1 MLSKMKKSV
10 VICMNSLISVIIF
23 CMIIMLL
30 CSCVSAAR
38 TTWKQAKKTYH
49 SIVEYYTRDVEN
61 NLRNISDY
69 LLRISETADYYGMTN
84 CEEDKESMNN
94 LSRQRLY
101 NQLNEDILVFC
112 SLGSAD
118 YFFIFQDKYA
128 DIMMVESAKKKAKI
142 QSQNIREQLKRLL
155 ESREPTEKWELFD
168 AEGYQYLIRVVSK
181 DGVGIGCAVSLNRLI
196 ETMQAV
202 QLSDYYVSYYK
213 IGTMIL
219 DNESGKDLKI
229 ELPIQET
236 DVGVRIVIPSEKLF
250 EEIRTLLNFSMVF
263 AAILII
269 LLFALY
275 ISMYHWFTNPVKRI
289 VSVMQKVDEEGID
302 LKMPELRYG
311 CYDYLLKPVMEDDII
326 KVMKNLVTKIER
338 ERHQAQLQEEG
349 IVWNQLKPVWKEKY
363 WEEMLRGLRD
373 DPNRECEEYEEKQWK
388 EEQDRRLIPILF
400 YQYANDKTE
409 EDIKQTRKKVKEDL
423 GTVAGDFLLPVLS
436 QKEFAGLVFISDEWL
451 SSGTERNG
459 IILKDAILQQFKTER
474 LYEKIGIC
482 IGEVCTGREVQSMVD
497 KLRQFAWNNVCSR
510 RQILDIINMPKN
522 SEAIGMPD
530 MTLWKAY
537 LDNGKT
543 VELQDKI
550 RKWLWGKDNE
560 AKLNRRAL
568 QMLQYDLEQ
577 LFYSTLQE
585 NGIQA
590 HQFLYDRENGCNRVT
605 AIGSLEEMDAWIE
618 ETMGAVSRIMQ
629 DVSNLSGIREQTIY
643 YIQTHLDEELNRI
656 KVASALYL
664 NPDYLDRRFKKEM
677 GCSVNRYILR
687 EQVNMAKGLLLNQK
701 ISICEIASRC
711 GYENMSNFSA
721 MFKRE
726 VGISPNEYRKNG
738 GMESP
743 DL

>member
-1 MLSKMKKSV
+1 
-10 VICMNSLISVIIF
+10 
-23 CMIIMLL
+23 MIIMLL

-49 SIVEYYTRDVEN
+49 SMVEYYTRDVEN
-61 NLRNISDY
+61 NLSNISDY

-101 NQLNEDILVFC
+101 NQLNEDILVY
-112 SLGSAD
+112 SSAD

-263 AAILII
+263 AVILII

-400 YQYANDKTE
+400 YQYANDKAE

-537 LDNGKT
+537 IDNGKT
-543 VELQDKI
+543 VELQDII
-550 RKWLWGKDNE
+550 RKWLWGKDNA

-687 EQVNMAKGLLLNQK
+687 EQVNMAKGLLLNPK
-701 ISICEIASRC
+701 ISVCEIASRC

-738 GMESP
+738 GMERP

>member
-1 MLSKMKKSV
+1 
-10 VICMNSLISVIIF
+10 
-23 CMIIMLL
+23 MIIMLL

-49 SIVEYYTRDVEN
+49 SMVEYYTRDVEN
-61 NLRNISDY
+61 NLSNISDY

-101 NQLNEDILVFC
+101 NQLNEDILVY
-112 SLGSAD
+112 SSAD

-263 AAILII
+263 AVILII

-373 DPNRECEEYEEKQWK
+373 DPNRESEEYEEKQWK

-409 EDIKQTRKKVKEDL
+409 EDIKQTRKKVKEEL
-423 GTVAGDFLLPVLS
+423 GTVTSDFLLPVLS
-436 QKEFAGLVFISDEWL
+436 QKEFAVLVFISDEWL
-451 SSGTERNG
+451 SSDTERNG

-537 LDNGKT
+537 IDNGKT
-543 VELQDKI
+543 VELQDII

-687 EQVNMAKGLLLNQK
+687 EQVNMAKGLLLNPN
-701 ISICEIASRC
+701 ISVCEIASRC

-738 GMESP
+738 GMERP

>member
-1 MLSKMKKSV
+1 
-10 VICMNSLISVIIF
+10 
-23 CMIIMLL
+23 MIIMLL
-30 CSCVSAAR
+30 CSCISAAR

-49 SIVEYYTRDVEN
+49 SMGEYYTRDVEN
-61 NLRNISDY
+61 NLSNVSDY

-101 NQLNEDILVFC
+101 NQLNEDILVY
-112 SLGSAD
+112 SSAD

-250 EEIRTLLNFSMVF
+250 EEIRPLLNFSMVF
-263 AAILII
+263 AVILII

-400 YQYANDKTE
+400 YQYANDKAE

-537 LDNGKT
+537 IDNGKT
-543 VELQDKI
+543 VELQDII

-687 EQVNMAKGLLLNQK
+687 EQVNMAKGLLLNPK
-701 ISICEIASRC
+701 ISVCEIASRC

>member
-1 MLSKMKKSV
+1 
-10 VICMNSLISVIIF
+10 
-23 CMIIMLL
+23 MIIMLL
-30 CSCVSAAR
+30 CSCISAAR

-49 SIVEYYTRDVEN
+49 SMVEYYTRDVEN

-101 NQLNEDILVFC
+101 NQLNEDILVY
-112 SLGSAD
+112 SSAD

-250 EEIRTLLNFSMVF
+250 EEIRPLLNFSMVF
-263 AAILII
+263 AVILII

>member
-30 CSCVSAAR
+30 CSCISAAR

-49 SIVEYYTRDVEN
+49 SMGEYYTRDVEN
-61 NLRNISDY
+61 NLSNVSDY

-101 NQLNEDILVFC
+101 NQLNEDILVY
-112 SLGSAD
+112 SSAD

-250 EEIRTLLNFSMVF
+250 EEIRPLLNFSMVF
-263 AAILII
+263 AVILII
-269 LLFALY
+269 LRFALY

-373 DPNRECEEYEEKQWK
+373 DPNRESEEYEEKQWK

-409 EDIKQTRKKVKEDL
+409 EDIKQTRKKVKEEL
-423 GTVAGDFLLPVLS
+423 GTVTSDFLRPVLS
-436 QKEFAGLVFISDEWL
+436 QKEFAVLVFISDEWL
-451 SSGTERNG
+451 SSDTERNG

-687 EQVNMAKGLLLNQK
+687 EQVNMAKGLLLNPK

>member
-49 SIVEYYTRDVEN
+49 SMVEYYTRDVEN
-61 NLRNISDY
+61 NLSNISDY

-101 NQLNEDILVFC
+101 NQLNEDILVY
-112 SLGSAD
+112 SSAD

-263 AAILII
+263 AVILII

-373 DPNRECEEYEEKQWK
+373 DPNRESEEYEEKQWK

-409 EDIKQTRKKVKEDL
+409 EDIKQTRKKVKEEL
-423 GTVAGDFLLPVLS
+423 GTVTSDFLLPVLS

-537 LDNGKT
+537 IDNGKT
-543 VELQDKI
+543 VELQDII

-687 EQVNMAKGLLLNQK
+687 EQVNMAKGLLLNPK
-701 ISICEIASRC
+701 ISVCEIASRC

-738 GMESP
+738 GMERP

>member
-49 SIVEYYTRDVEN
+49 SMVEYYTRDVEN

-101 NQLNEDILVFC
+101 NQLNEDILVY
-112 SLGSAD
+112 SSAD

-229 ELPIQET
+229 ELPIEET

-250 EEIRTLLNFSMVF
+250 EEIRPLLNFSMVF
-263 AAILII
+263 AVILII

-275 ISMYHWFTNPVKRI
+275 ISMYHWFTNPIKGI

-363 WEEMLRGLRD
+363 LEEMLRGLRD

>member
-30 CSCVSAAR
+30 CSCISAAR

-49 SIVEYYTRDVEN
+49 SMGEYYTRDVEN
-61 NLRNISDY
+61 NLSNVSDY

-101 NQLNEDILVFC
+101 NQLNEDILVY
-112 SLGSAD
+112 SSAD

-250 EEIRTLLNFSMVF
+250 EEIRPLLNFSMVF
-263 AAILII
+263 AVILII

-451 SSGTERNG
+451 SSGTGRNG

-537 LDNGKT
+537 IDNGKT
-543 VELQDKI
+543 VELQDII

-687 EQVNMAKGLLLNQK
+687 EQVNMAKGLLLNPK

>member
-30 CSCVSAAR
+30 CSCISAAR

-49 SIVEYYTRDVEN
+49 SMGEYYTRDVEN
-61 NLRNISDY
+61 NLSNVSDY

-101 NQLNEDILVFC
+101 NQLNEDILVY
-112 SLGSAD
+112 SSAD

-250 EEIRTLLNFSMVF
+250 EEIRPLLNFSMVF
-263 AAILII
+263 AVILII

-373 DPNRECEEYEEKQWK
+373 DPNRESEEYEEKQWK

-451 SSGTERNG
+451 SSGTGRNG

-537 LDNGKT
+537 IDNGKT
-543 VELQDKI
+543 VELQDII

-687 EQVNMAKGLLLNQK
+687 EQVNMAKGLLLNPK

>member
-1 MLSKMKKSV
+1 
-10 VICMNSLISVIIF
+10 
-23 CMIIMLL
+23 MIIMLL
-30 CSCVSAAR
+30 CSCISAAR

-49 SIVEYYTRDVEN
+49 SMGEYYTRDVEN
-61 NLRNISDY
+61 NLSNVSDY

-101 NQLNEDILVFC
+101 NQLNEDILVY
-112 SLGSAD
+112 SSAD

-250 EEIRTLLNFSMVF
+250 EEIRPLLNFSMVF
-263 AAILII
+263 AVILII

-373 DPNRECEEYEEKQWK
+373 DPNRESEEYEEKQWK

-738 GMESP
+738 GMERP

>member
-30 CSCVSAAR
+30 CSCISAAR

-49 SIVEYYTRDVEN
+49 SMGEYYTRDVEN
-61 NLRNISDY
+61 NLSNVSDY

-101 NQLNEDILVFC
+101 NQLNEDILVY
-112 SLGSAD
+112 SSAD

-250 EEIRTLLNFSMVF
+250 EEIRPLLNFSMVF
-263 AAILII
+263 AVILII

-373 DPNRECEEYEEKQWK
+373 DPNRESEEYEEKQWK

-409 EDIKQTRKKVKEDL
+409 EDIKQTRKKVKEEL
-423 GTVAGDFLLPVLS
+423 GTVTSDFLLPVLS
-436 QKEFAGLVFISDEWL
+436 QKEFAVLVFISDEWL
-451 SSGTERNG
+451 SSDTERNG

>member
-49 SIVEYYTRDVEN
+49 SMVEYYTRDVEN
-61 NLRNISDY
+61 NLSNISDY

-101 NQLNEDILVFC
+101 NQLNEDILVY
-112 SLGSAD
+112 SSAD

-263 AAILII
+263 AVILII

-400 YQYANDKTE
+400 YQYANDKAE

-537 LDNGKT
+537 IDNGKT
-543 VELQDKI
+543 VELQDII
-550 RKWLWGKDNE
+550 RKWLWGKDNA

-687 EQVNMAKGLLLNQK
+687 EQVNMAKGLLLNPK
-701 ISICEIASRC
+701 ISVCEIASRC

-738 GMESP
+738 GMERP

>member
-1 MLSKMKKSV
+1 
-10 VICMNSLISVIIF
+10 
-23 CMIIMLL
+23 MIIMLL

-49 SIVEYYTRDVEN
+49 SMVEYYTRDVEN
-61 NLRNISDY
+61 NLSNISDY

-101 NQLNEDILVFC
+101 NQLNEDILVY
-112 SLGSAD
+112 SSAD

-202 QLSDYYVSYYK
+202 QLRDYYVSYYK

-250 EEIRTLLNFSMVF
+250 EEIRPLLNFSMVF
-263 AAILII
+263 AVILII

-409 EDIKQTRKKVKEDL
+409 EDIKQTRKKVKEEL
-423 GTVAGDFLLPVLS
+423 GTVTSDFLLPVLS
-436 QKEFAGLVFISDEWL
+436 QKEFAVLVFISDEWL
-451 SSGTERNG
+451 SSDTERNG

-537 LDNGKT
+537 IDNGKT
-543 VELQDKI
+543 VELQDII

-629 DVSNLSGIREQTIY
+629 DASNLSGIREQTIY

-687 EQVNMAKGLLLNQK
+687 EQVNMAKGLLLNPK

>member
-49 SIVEYYTRDVEN
+49 SMVEYYTRDVEN

-101 NQLNEDILVFC
+101 NQLNEDILVY
-112 SLGSAD
+112 SSAD

-373 DPNRECEEYEEKQWK
+373 DPNRESEEYEEKQWK

-537 LDNGKT
+537 IDNGKT
-543 VELQDKI
+543 VELQDII

-687 EQVNMAKGLLLNQK
+687 EQVNMAKGLLLNPK

>member
-1 MLSKMKKSV
+1 
-10 VICMNSLISVIIF
+10 
-23 CMIIMLL
+23 MIIMLL
-30 CSCVSAAR
+30 CSCISAAR

-49 SIVEYYTRDVEN
+49 SMGEYYTRDVEN
-61 NLRNISDY
+61 NLSNVSDY

-101 NQLNEDILVFC
+101 NQLNEDILVY
-112 SLGSAD
+112 SSAD

-373 DPNRECEEYEEKQWK
+373 DPNRESEEYEEKQWK

-409 EDIKQTRKKVKEDL
+409 EDIKQTRKKVKEEL
-423 GTVAGDFLLPVLS
+423 GTVTSDFLLPVLS
-436 QKEFAGLVFISDEWL
+436 QKEFAVLVFISDEWL
-451 SSGTERNG
+451 SSDTERNG

-687 EQVNMAKGLLLNQK
+687 EQVNMAKGLLLNPK

>member
-30 CSCVSAAR
+30 CSCISAAR

-49 SIVEYYTRDVEN
+49 SMGEYYTRDVEN
-61 NLRNISDY
+61 NLSNVSDY

-101 NQLNEDILVFC
+101 NQLNEDILVY
-112 SLGSAD
+112 SSAD
-118 YFFIFQDKYA
+118 YFFIFQEKYA

-250 EEIRTLLNFSMVF
+250 EEIRPLLNFSMVF
-263 AAILII
+263 AVILII

-409 EDIKQTRKKVKEDL
+409 EDIKQTRKKVKEEL
-423 GTVAGDFLLPVLS
+423 GTVTSDYLLPVLS
-436 QKEFAGLVFISDEWL
+436 QKEFAVLVFISDEWL
-451 SSGTERNG
+451 SSDTERNG

-687 EQVNMAKGLLLNQK
+687 EQVNMAKGLLLNPK

>member
-1 MLSKMKKSV
+1 
-10 VICMNSLISVIIF
+10 
-23 CMIIMLL
+23 MIIMLL

-49 SIVEYYTRDVEN
+49 SMVEYYMRDVEN

-101 NQLNEDILVFC
+101 NQLNEDILVY
-112 SLGSAD
+112 SSAD

-289 VSVMQKVDEEGID
+289 VSVM
-302 LKMPELRYG
+302 
-311 CYDYLLKPVMEDDII
+311 
-326 KVMKNLVTKIER
+326 
-338 ERHQAQLQEEG
+338 
-349 IVWNQLKPVWKEKY
+349 
-363 WEEMLRGLRD
+363 
-373 DPNRECEEYEEKQWK
+373 
-388 EEQDRRLIPILF
+388 
-400 YQYANDKTE
+400 
-409 EDIKQTRKKVKEDL
+409 
-423 GTVAGDFLLPVLS
+423 
-436 QKEFAGLVFISDEWL
+436 
-451 SSGTERNG
+451 
-459 IILKDAILQQFKTER
+459 
-474 LYEKIGIC
+474 
-482 IGEVCTGREVQSMVD
+482 
-497 KLRQFAWNNVCSR
+497 
-510 RQILDIINMPKN
+510 
-522 SEAIGMPD
+522 
-530 MTLWKAY
+530 
-537 LDNGKT
+537 
-543 VELQDKI
+543 
-550 RKWLWGKDNE
+550 
-560 AKLNRRAL
+560 
-568 QMLQYDLEQ
+568 
-577 LFYSTLQE
+577 
-585 NGIQA
+585 
-590 HQFLYDRENGCNRVT
+590 
-605 AIGSLEEMDAWIE
+605 
-618 ETMGAVSRIMQ
+618 
-629 DVSNLSGIREQTIY
+629 
-643 YIQTHLDEELNRI
+643 
-656 KVASALYL
+656 
-664 NPDYLDRRFKKEM
+664 
-677 GCSVNRYILR
+677 
-687 EQVNMAKGLLLNQK
+687 
-701 ISICEIASRC
+701 
-711 GYENMSNFSA
+711 
-721 MFKRE
+721 
-726 VGISPNEYRKNG
+726 
-738 GMESP
+738 
-743 DL
+743 

>member
-1 MLSKMKKSV
+1 MNLLIVDDEYLV
-10 VICMNSLISVIIF
+10 VEEVVTVTDWE
-23 CMIIMLL
+23 LL
-30 CSCVSAAR
+30 GITEIYSATNAVSA
-38 TTWKQAKKTYH
+38 
-49 SIVEYYTRDVEN
+49 V
-61 NLRNISDY
+61 
-69 LLRISETADYYGMTN
+69 RI
-84 CEEDKESMNN
+84 
-94 LSRQRLY
+94 
-101 NQLNEDILVFC
+101 LNEKKI
-112 SLGSAD
+112 
-118 YFFIFQDKYA
+118 
-128 DIMMVESAKKKAKI
+128 DIMICDIEMPQTDGLELSKKAKE
-142 QSQNIREQLKRLL
+142 NFPDL
-155 ESREPTEKWELFD
+155 EIVMLTSH
-168 AEGYQYLIRVVSK
+168 AEF
-181 DGVGIGCAVSLNRLI
+181 N
-196 ETMQAV
+196 
-202 QLSDYYVSYYK
+202 YVR
-213 IGTMIL
+213 
-219 DNESGKDLKI
+219 N
-229 ELPIQET
+229 
-236 DVGVRIVIPSEKLF
+236 
-250 EEIRTLLNFSMVF
+250 
-263 AAILII
+263 A
-269 LLFALY
+269 
-275 ISMYHWFTNPVKRI
+275 
-289 VSVMQKVDEEGID
+289 
-302 LKMPELRYG
+302 LRYG

-436 QKEFAGLVFISDEWL
+436 QKEFAGLIFISDEWL

-537 LDNGKT
+537 IDNGKT
-543 VELQDKI
+543 VELQDII

-687 EQVNMAKGLLLNQK
+687 EQVNMAKGLLLNPK
-701 ISICEIASRC
+701 ISVCEIASRC

-738 GMESP
+738 GMERP

>member
-30 CSCVSAAR
+30 CSCISAAR

-49 SIVEYYTRDVEN
+49 SMGEYYTRDVEN
-61 NLRNISDY
+61 NLSNVSDY

-101 NQLNEDILVFC
+101 NQLNEDILVY
-112 SLGSAD
+112 SSAD

-250 EEIRTLLNFSMVF
+250 EEIRPLLNFSMVF
-263 AAILII
+263 AVILII

>member
-30 CSCVSAAR
+30 CSCISAAR

-49 SIVEYYTRDVEN
+49 SMGEYYTRDVEN
-61 NLRNISDY
+61 NLSNVSDY

-101 NQLNEDILVFC
+101 NQLNEDILVY
-112 SLGSAD
+112 SSAD

-250 EEIRTLLNFSMVF
+250 EEIRPLLNFSMVF
-263 AAILII
+263 AVILII

-400 YQYANDKTE
+400 YQYANDKAE

-537 LDNGKT
+537 IDNGKT
-543 VELQDKI
+543 VELQDII

-687 EQVNMAKGLLLNQK
+687 EQVNMAKGLLLNPK
-701 ISICEIASRC
+701 ISVCEIASRC

-738 GMESP
+738 GMERP

>member
-49 SIVEYYTRDVEN
+49 SMVEYYTRDVEN

-101 NQLNEDILVFC
+101 NQLNEDILIY
-112 SLGSAD
+112 SSAD

-263 AAILII
+263 AVILII

-687 EQVNMAKGLLLNQK
+687 EQVNMAKGLLLNPK

>member
-49 SIVEYYTRDVEN
+49 SMVEYYTRDVEN

-101 NQLNEDILVFC
+101 NQLNEDILVY
-112 SLGSAD
+112 SSAD

-373 DPNRECEEYEEKQWK
+373 DPNRESEEYEEKQWK

-409 EDIKQTRKKVKEDL
+409 EDIKQTRKKVKEEL
-423 GTVAGDFLLPVLS
+423 GTVTSDFLLPVLS

-537 LDNGKT
+537 IDNGKT
-543 VELQDKI
+543 VELQDII

-687 EQVNMAKGLLLNQK
+687 EQVNMAKGLLLNPK
-701 ISICEIASRC
+701 ISVCEIASRC

-738 GMESP
+738 GMERP

>member
-30 CSCVSAAR
+30 CSCISAAR

-49 SIVEYYTRDVEN
+49 SMGEYYTRDVEN
-61 NLRNISDY
+61 NLSNVSDY

-101 NQLNEDILVFC
+101 NQLNEDILVY
-112 SLGSAD
+112 SSAD

-250 EEIRTLLNFSMVF
+250 EEIRPLLNFSMVF
-263 AAILII
+263 AVILII

-373 DPNRECEEYEEKQWK
+373 DPNRESEEYEEKQWK

-409 EDIKQTRKKVKEDL
+409 EDIKQTRKKVKEEL
-423 GTVAGDFLLPVLS
+423 GTVTSDFLLPVLS
-436 QKEFAGLVFISDEWL
+436 QKEFAVLVFISDEWL
-451 SSGTERNG
+451 SSDTERNG

-687 EQVNMAKGLLLNQK
+687 EQVNMAKGLLLNPK

-738 GMESP
+738 GMERP

>member
-1 MLSKMKKSV
+1 MNLLIVDDEYLVVEEVVTVTDWGMLGITEIYSAT
-10 VICMNSLISVIIF
+10 NA
-23 CMIIMLL
+23 
-30 CSCVSAAR
+30 VSA
-38 TTWKQAKKTYH
+38 
-49 SIVEYYTRDVEN
+49 V
-61 NLRNISDY
+61 
-69 LLRISETADYYGMTN
+69 RI
-84 CEEDKESMNN
+84 
-94 LSRQRLY
+94 
-101 NQLNEDILVFC
+101 LNEKKI
-112 SLGSAD
+112 
-118 YFFIFQDKYA
+118 
-128 DIMMVESAKKKAKI
+128 DIMICDIEMPQTDGLELSKKAKE
-142 QSQNIREQLKRLL
+142 NFPDL
-155 ESREPTEKWELFD
+155 EIVMLTSH
-168 AEGYQYLIRVVSK
+168 AEFI
-181 DGVGIGCAVSLNRLI
+181 
-196 ETMQAV
+196 
-202 QLSDYYVSYYK
+202 YV
-213 IGTMIL
+213 
-219 DNESGKDLKI
+219 
-229 ELPIQET
+229 
-236 DVGVRIVIPSEKLF
+236 
-250 EEIRTLLNFSMVF
+250 RT
-263 AAILII
+263 A
-269 LLFALY
+269 
-275 ISMYHWFTNPVKRI
+275 
-289 VSVMQKVDEEGID
+289 
-302 LKMPELRYG
+302 LRYG

-400 YQYANDKTE
+400 YQYANDKAE

-537 LDNGKT
+537 IDNGKT
-543 VELQDKI
+543 VELQDII

-605 AIGSLEEMDAWIE
+605 AIGSLEEMDAYGIDADAGLTVE
-618 ETMGAVSRIMQ
+618 QLDDLFARIKEGEPDKYVTQPQSQGTSILESLFKTYDGLGDTMGVLMDWGQ
-629 DVSNLSGIREQTIY
+629 GDLTVQNLFDTEYYEECVRKAREWNEKG
-643 YIQTHLDEELNRI
+643 YILPDASTNPDTGVAYFKTG
-656 KVASALYL
+656 KVASTMSLIHPGVPTDSTNMTGIPCSTAIVNPAFGNTQTVGAVIQSIPVSCKNPEKVLEFVNLLYSDAEVYNALVWGIEGTHYQHVKGSEKWITY
-664 NPDYLDRRFKKEM
+664 PDGVTGETSGYTLSATYAF
-677 GCSVNRYILR
+677 GNRYLSYIWNTDP
-687 EQVNMAKGLLLNQK
+687 EDLNEK
-701 ISICEIASRC
+701 
-711 GYENMSNFSA
+711 YEEFNDNAIKSKALGFVFDTTPVKAEAAAVQAVMD
-721 MFKRE
+721 
-726 VGISPNEYRKNG
+726 EYRLPLENG
-738 GMESP
+738 VIDP
-743 DL
+743 DENLPKFRQALKDAGIDTVIAEKQRQLDEWAATK

>member
-49 SIVEYYTRDVEN
+49 SMVEYYTRDVEN

-101 NQLNEDILVFC
+101 NQLNEDILVY
-112 SLGSAD
+112 SSAD

-373 DPNRECEEYEEKQWK
+373 DPNRESEEYEEKQWK

-687 EQVNMAKGLLLNQK
+687 EQVNMAKGLLLNPK

>member
-1 MLSKMKKSV
+1 
-10 VICMNSLISVIIF
+10 
-23 CMIIMLL
+23 MIIMLL
-30 CSCVSAAR
+30 CSCISAAR

-49 SIVEYYTRDVEN
+49 SMGEYYTRDVEN
-61 NLRNISDY
+61 NLSNVSDY

-101 NQLNEDILVFC
+101 NQLNEDILVY
-112 SLGSAD
+112 SSAD

-250 EEIRTLLNFSMVF
+250 EEIRPLLNFSMVF
-263 AAILII
+263 AVILII

-373 DPNRECEEYEEKQWK
+373 DPNRESEEYEEKQWK

-451 SSGTERNG
+451 SSGTGRNG

-537 LDNGKT
+537 IDNGKT
-543 VELQDKI
+543 VELQDII

-687 EQVNMAKGLLLNQK
+687 EQVNMAKGLLLNPK